1 MANNNNLTLKEVCQ
15 ELGISKRTITR
26 YIKKGILNPEK
37 VKSEN
42 GILEYRFKKSEIE
55 KFNNPDITTSQTTR
69 QNIKSESNNNDTLSL
84 LKDNMKLL
92 EKQLKAKDQ
101 QINKMLERQ
110 RETNI
115 LIGQLQNKVLLLEDK
130 YESKREDKKHRT
142 EDTTSDTIG
151 DKLKNFFNS
160 WLGKK

>member
-1 MANNNNLTLKEVCQ
+1 MTKDDLTLKEVCQ
-15 ELGISKRTITR
+15 ELGKSKRTITR

-42 GILEYRFKKSEIE
+42 GIIEYRFKKSEIE
-55 KFNNPDITTSQTTR
+55 KYNNPDTTTSQTTR
-69 QNIKSESNNNDTLSL
+69 QNIKSESNNNDTLLL

-92 EKQLKAKDQ
+92 EKQLKAKDR

-130 YESKREDKKHRT
+130 YKSKREDKKHRT

>member
-37 VKSEN
+37 EKSEN

-92 EKQLKAKDQ
+92 EKQLKAKDR

-130 YESKREDKKHRT
+130 SKGKRQDKNDKPS
-142 EDTTSDTIG
+142 DTTSDTLSDRVKRFI
-151 DKLKNFFNS
+151 DRL
-160 WLGKK
+160 LGKK

>member
-26 YIKKGILNPEK
+26 YIKKGLLNPEK

-130 YESKREDKKHRT
+130 NKGKRQDKNDKPS
-142 EDTTSDTIG
+142 DTTSDTLSDRVKRFI
-151 DKLKNFFNS
+151 DRL
-160 WLGKK
+160 LGKK

>member
-1 MANNNNLTLKEVCQ
+1 MTNSEINLKQTCNI
-15 ELGISKRTITR
+15 LGKSKRTITR

-42 GILEYRFKKSEIE
+42 GLLEYRFKKSEIE
-55 KFNNPDITTSQTTR
+55 NIKNPDTTTSQTTR
-69 QNIKSESNNNDTLSL
+69 QKTKNDTKKDDTLSL

-92 EKQLKAKDQ
+92 EKQLKAKDR
-101 QINKMLERQ
+101 QINQMLERQ

-130 YESKREDKKHRT
+130 SKGQREDKSDKPN
-142 EDTTSDTIG
+142 DTPSDTLSDRVKRFI
-151 DKLKNFFNS
+151 DRLF
-160 WLGKK
+160 GKK